1 MKRIPRSHPLH
12 NFCAIV
18 ALTIVVAAQTCLA
31 FDPNE
36 WRNTQALE
44 VPAKGLVRVNVPAAT
59 LDAAQPGLEDLR
71 IVDSTGNQ
79 VPYLIERLLPDPE
92 STIPPTE
99 FRSTIENGAT
109 HLILKTGTS
118 APIIG
123 VSLETPATRFMKA
136 ADVEGSNDGRTW
148 TKLAGGDSLFQLP
161 NGATKLR
168 VSFPEGAWQF
178 LRITIDDLGSPPV
191 PFTGAHLH
199 KARTTAP
206 AEAVAVTIKSRD
218 ESPGTT
224 RLALDLGAANLTL
237 GSLRI
242 ESNEP
247 VFTRAVTLAVP
258 EVGDD
263 GIRERNIADAVIYRV
278 NVNGKNEAHLEIPLE
293 SQIQTRELFV
303 LIRNEDS
310 PPLSIDTV
318 RADRRLVRLTF
329 FANQPG
335 QYSLLSGNTQC
346 AAPRYDLSALSGKL
360 RNATATDV
368 VPSAL
373 VPNPNYKPPEA
384 LAALTLTGAQI
395 DVAKW
400 KFRKLLP
407 LTQSGVQQVELD
419 PELLARSQ
427 PDQRDIRIVRG
438 EYQLP
443 FLFERTSLSRPISLN
458 AAAAND
464 PKKPALSRWSL
475 KLPQPGVPITR
486 LVCTSSSPLFHRQ
499 MRLWEEV
506 TDERGDKFASEL
518 GRATWDQTPNS
529 PKRDLVIELNA
540 RPKSDT
546 LFLETD
552 NGDNPAIELRDFRSY
567 YPVTRVVF
575 KATPDPAQP
584 VWLYYGNLDA
594 TAPRYDLT
602 LVAGELLKAERS
614 TVTAGAEE
622 NLSPKPSLV
631 GQTLTGS
638 TRYIFWGALALVVIV
653 LLAIMSRFLPKKHND
668 GVSE

>member
-1 MKRIPRSHPLH
+1 MKRILRSHPLH
-12 NFCAIV
+12 NFRVII
-18 ALTIVVAAQTCLA
+18 ALTILVLAQTCLA
-31 FDPNE
+31 FDPSE

-79 VPYLIERLLPDPE
+79 VPYLIDRLLPGSE
-92 STIPPTE
+92 STISPAE

-109 HLILKTGTS
+109 QLNLTTGIG

-123 VSLETPATRFMKA
+123 VSLETPASHLMKA

-148 TKLAGGDSLFQLP
+148 TKLAGGDSLFQFL

-168 VSFPEGAWQF
+168 VPVPEGAWQF
-178 LRITIDDLGSPPV
+178 LRITIDELGSPPV
-191 PFTGAHLH
+191 PFTGAQLH
-199 KARTTAP
+199 KARTNAP
-206 AEAVAVTIKSRD
+206 AEAVEVTIKSRD

-258 EVGDD
+258 EVSDD

-278 NVNGKNEAHLEIPLE
+278 NVKGKNEAHLEIPLE
-293 SQIQTRELFV
+293 SQINTRELLV

-310 PPLSIDTV
+310 PPISIDAV

-335 QYSLLSGNTQC
+335 QYSLRSGNTQ
-346 AAPRYDLSALSGKL
+346 AIAPRYDLWALSGKL
-360 RNATATDV
+360 KNAAAMDV

-373 VPNPNYKPPEA
+373 APNPNYKPPEA
-384 LAALTLTGAQI
+384 LATVTLSGVKI
-395 DVAKW
+395 DVTKW

-407 LTQSGVQQVELD
+407 LTQNGVQQVELD

-458 AAAAND
+458 TAAAND

-475 KLPQPGVPITR
+475 KFPQPGLPITR
-486 LVCTSSSPLFHRQ
+486 LVCT
-499 MRLWEEV
+499 
-506 TDERGDKFASEL
+506 
-518 GRATWDQTPNS
+518 
-529 PKRDLVIELNA
+529 
-540 RPKSDT
+540 
-546 LFLETD
+546 
-552 NGDNPAIELRDFRSY
+552 
-567 YPVTRVVF
+567 
-575 KATPDPAQP
+575 
-584 VWLYYGNLDA
+584 
-594 TAPRYDLT
+594 
-602 LVAGELLKAERS
+602 
-614 TVTAGAEE
+614 
-622 NLSPKPSLV
+622 
-631 GQTLTGS
+631 
-638 TRYIFWGALALVVIV
+638 
-653 LLAIMSRFLPKKHND
+653 
-668 GVSE
+668 

>member
-1 MKRIPRSHPLH
+1 MKRIPRSHRLH

-18 ALTIVVAAQTCLA
+18 ASAIFVAAQGCLA
-31 FDPNE
+31 FDPSE
-36 WRNTQALE
+36 WRNTQTLDISA
-44 VPAKGLVRVNVPAAT
+44 AGLVHVNLPATT

-79 VPYLIERLLPDPE
+79 VPYLIERLLPDAE
-92 STIPPTE
+92 STIRPME

-123 VSLETPATRFMKA
+123 VSLESPATRFMKA
-136 ADVEGSNDGRTW
+136 ADVEGSNDGTTW

-168 VSFPEGAWQF
+168 VSLLEGAWEF
-178 LRITIDDLGSPPV
+178 LRATIDDLGSPPV
-191 PFTGAHLH
+191 PFTGAQLH

-206 AEAVAVTIKSRD
+206 AEGVPITIKTRD

-247 VFTRAVTLAVP
+247 VFTRAVTLAIP
-258 EVGDD
+258 EVDDD

-293 SQIQTRELFV
+293 SEIHTRELFV

-329 FANQPG
+329 YANQPG
-335 QYSLLSGNTQC
+335 RYSLLGGNSQC

-360 RNATATDV
+360 RNATAMDV
-368 VPSAL
+368 VPSTL
-373 VPNPNYKPPEA
+373 VSNPNYRPPEA
-384 LAALTLTGAQI
+384 LAVVTLTGSQL

-407 LTQSGVQQVELD
+407 LTQTSVQQVELD
-419 PELLARSQ
+419 SELLARSQ

-443 FLFERTSLSRPISLN
+443 FLFEHTSLSRPISLN
-458 AAAAND
+458 AAVASD
-464 PKKPALSRWSL
+464 PKKPVFSRWAL
-475 KLPQPGVPITR
+475 KLPQPGLPITR
-486 LVCTSSSPLFHRQ
+486 LVCASSSPLFHRQ

-506 TDERGDKFASEL
+506 TDERGDKFASDL

-529 PKRDLVIELNA
+529 PKRDLVIELNV

-567 YPVTRVVF
+567 YPVTHVVF

-584 VWLYYGNLDA
+584 VWLYYGNLEA

-602 LVAGELLKAERS
+602 LVAGELLKAER
-614 TVTAGAEE
+614 TNVTAAIQE
-622 NLSPKPSLV
+622 NLSSKASFV

-653 LLAIMSRFLPKKHND
+653 LLAIMSRFLPKARQ
-668 GVSE
+668 

>member
-1 MKRIPRSHPLH
+1 MKRTPQSHRLH
-12 NFCAIV
+12 NFCVIV
-18 ALTIVVAAQTCLA
+18 ALAIFVAAQTCLA

-44 VPAKGLVRVNVPAAT
+44 VPAKGLVRVNLPAAT

-71 IVDSTGNQ
+71 IVDSRGNQ
-79 VPYLIERLLPDPE
+79 VPYLIEQLLPDAE
-92 STIPPTE
+92 SKIRPAE

-109 HLILKTGTS
+109 HLNLKTGTR
-118 APIIG
+118 APIVG
-123 VSLETPATRFMKA
+123 VSLQTPATRFMKA
-136 ADVEGSNDGRTW
+136 VDVEGSHDGANW

-168 VSFPEGAWQF
+168 VSFPEGAWEF
-178 LRITIDDLGSPPV
+178 SRVTIDDLESPPV
-191 PFTGAHLH
+191 PFTGADLH

-206 AEAVAVTIKSRD
+206 AEPVPMTIKSRD
-218 ESPGTT
+218 ESPATT

-247 VFTRAVTLAVP
+247 VFTRVVTLAVP
-258 EVGDD
+258 EVSDD

-278 NVNGKNEAHLEIPLE
+278 NVNGKNEARLEIPIE
-293 SQIQTRELFV
+293 SQIHTRELFV

-346 AAPRYDLSALSGKL
+346 AAPRYDLSALSGRL
-360 RNATATDV
+360 RNATAMDV

-373 VPNPNYKPPEA
+373 VPNPSYKQPEA
-384 LAALTLTGAQI
+384 LGALTLTGAQI

-407 LTQSGVQQVELD
+407 LSQNGVQQVELD

-464 PKKPALSRWSL
+464 PKKPAFSRWSL
-475 KLPQPGVPITR
+475 KLPQPGLPITR
-486 LVCTSSSPLFHRQ
+486 LVCTSSSPLFRRQ
-499 MRLWEEV
+499 IRLWEEV
-506 TDERGDKFASEL
+506 TDERGDKFASDL
-518 GRATWDQTPNS
+518 GRATLDQTPTS

-540 RPKSDT
+540 RPQSDT

-575 KATPDPAQP
+575 KATSDPAQP

-594 TAPRYDLT
+594 SAPRYDLT
-602 LVAGELLKAERS
+602 LVASELLKAERS
-614 TVTAGAEE
+614 PITAGPEE
-622 NLSPKPSLV
+622 NLSSKPSFV
-631 GQTLTGS
+631 GETLTGS
-638 TRYIFWGALALVVIV
+638 TRYIFWAALALVVIV
-653 LLAIMSRFLPKKHND
+653 LLAIMSRFLPKPQQQ
-668 GVSE
+668 

>member
-1 MKRIPRSHPLH
+1 MKRTPRSHLPH

-18 ALTIVVAAQTCLA
+18 ALTTLIVAQSGLA
-31 FDPNE
+31 FDRNE
-36 WRNTQALE
+36 WRNTQTLE
-44 VPAKGLVRVNVPAAT
+44 VPTKGLVRVNLPAET
-59 LDAAQPGLEDLR
+59 LDASQPGLEDLR
-71 IVDSTGNQ
+71 IIDSAGNQ
-79 VPYLIERLLPDPE
+79 VPYLIERLLPDAE
-92 STIPPTE
+92 STIRPTE

-109 HLILKTGTS
+109 HLVLKTGTS
-118 APIIG
+118 AIIG
-123 VSLETPATRFMKA
+123 VSLETPATHFMKA

-178 LRITIDDLGSPPV
+178 LRITIDELGSPPV

-206 AEAVAVTIKSRD
+206 AEAVSITVKTRD

-224 RLALDLGAANLTL
+224 RLDLDLGAANLTL

-242 ESNEP
+242 ESSEP

-258 EVGDD
+258 EVRDD
-263 GIRERNIADAVIYRV
+263 GIGERNIADAVIYRV

-293 SQIQTRELFV
+293 SQIYTRELLV

-310 PPLSIDTV
+310 PAISIDAI

-360 RNATATDV
+360 RNTTAMEV
-368 VPSAL
+368 VSSAL
-373 VPNPNYKPPEA
+373 VPNSNYKPPEA
-384 LAALTLTGAQI
+384 LAALTLSGAKI
-395 DVAKW
+395 DVPKW
-400 KFRKLLP
+400 KFRKP
-407 LTQSGVQQVELD
+407 LALKQNGVQQVELD

-427 PDQRDIRIVRG
+427 PDQRDIRVVRG

-443 FLFERTSLSRPISLN
+443 FLSERTSLSRPISLN

-475 KLPQPGVPITR
+475 KLPQPGVPIPR

-499 MRLWEEV
+499 MRLLEEV

-518 GRATWDQTPNS
+518 GRATWDQTPDS

-546 LFLETD
+546 FFLETD
-552 NGDNPAIELRDFRSY
+552 NGDNPAIELRDFRGY
-567 YPVTRVVF
+567 YPVTHVIF

-584 VWLYYGNLDA
+584 IWLYYSNADA
-594 TAPRYDLT
+594 AAPRYDLT
-602 LVAGELLKAERS
+602 LVASELLKAERG
-614 TVTAGAEE
+614 TVVAGAEE
-622 NLSPKPSLV
+622 NLSPKRPFV

-653 LLAIMSRFLPKKHND
+653 LLAVMWRFLPKQQQ
-668 GVSE
+668 

>member
-1 MKRIPRSHPLH
+1 L
-12 NFCAIV
+12 CAIG
-18 ALTIVVAAQTCLA
+18 ALTIFVAAQTCLA

-44 VPAKGLVRVNVPAAT
+44 VPAKGLVRVNVPTAT

-71 IVDSTGNQ
+71 IIDSTGNQ
-79 VPYLIERLLPDPE
+79 VPYLVERLLPDLE
-92 STIPPTE
+92 STIRPTE
-99 FRSTIENGAT
+99 FHSAIENGAT
-109 HLILKTGTS
+109 HLNLKTGTS

-136 ADVEGSNDGRTW
+136 ADVEGSNDGRNW

-168 VSFPEGAWQF
+168 VSLPEGEWQF
-178 LRITIDDLGSPPV
+178 LRVTIDDLGSTPV
-191 PFTGAHLH
+191 PFTGARLH

-206 AEAVAVTIKSRD
+206 AEAVSATIKSRD

-247 VFTRAVTLAVP
+247 VFTRAVSLAVP
-258 EVGDD
+258 EVSDE
-263 GIRERNIADAVIYRV
+263 GIRERNITDAVIYRV
-278 NVNGKNEAHLEIPLE
+278 NVNGKNEARLEIPLE
-293 SQIQTRELFV
+293 SQIQTRELLV

-310 PPLSIDTV
+310 PPIPIDAV
-318 RADRRLVRLTF
+318 RADRRLVRLIF

-360 RNATATDV
+360 KDATAMDV

-373 VPNPNYKPPEA
+373 VANPNYKPPQA
-384 LAALTLTGAQI
+384 LGALTLSGAQI

-407 LTQSGVQQVELD
+407 LTSSGMQQVELD

-427 PDQRDIRIVRG
+427 PDQRDVRIVRG

-458 AAAAND
+458 AVAVKD
-464 PKKPALSRWSL
+464 PKKPALSLWSL

-486 LVCTSSSPLFHRQ
+486 LACASSSPLFHRQ
-499 MRLWEEV
+499 MRLWEEI

-518 GRATWDQTPNS
+518 GRAMWDQTPDS
-529 PKRDLVIELNA
+529 PKRDLIIELNA

-552 NGDNPAIELRDFRSY
+552 NGDNPPIELRDFRGY
-567 YPVTRVVF
+567 YPVTRLVF
-575 KATPDPAQP
+575 KAMPDPAQP

-594 TAPRYDLT
+594 AAPRYDLA
-602 LVAGELLKAERS
+602 LVAGDLLKAERS
-614 TVTAGAEE
+614 TVAAGAEE
-622 NLSPKPSLV
+622 NLSPKPSFV
-631 GQTLTGS
+631 GQSLTGS

-653 LLAIMSRFLPKKHND
+653 LLAIMSRFLPKAQQQ
-668 GVSE
+668 

>member
-1 MKRIPRSHPLH
+1 MKRTPRYHPLH
-12 NFCAIV
+12 KFCVVV
-18 ALTIVVAAQTCLA
+18 ALTILVVAQACLA

-36 WRNTQALE
+36 WRNTQALD
-44 VPAKGLVRVNVPAAT
+44 VPAKGLMRVTVPAAT

-71 IVDSTGNQ
+71 VVDSKGNQ
-79 VPYLIERLLPDPE
+79 VPYLVERLLPGPE
-92 STIPPTE
+92 STISPTE

-109 HLILKTGTS
+109 HLTLKTGTS
-118 APIIG
+118 APIVG
-123 VSLETPATRFMKA
+123 VSLETPATHFMKA
-136 ADVEGSNDGRTW
+136 ADVEGSNDGTIW
-148 TKLAGGDSLFQLP
+148 TKLAGGDSVFQSP

-191 PFTGAHLH
+191 PFTGANLH

-218 ESPGTT
+218 ETPGTT

-258 EVGDD
+258 EIGDE

-278 NVNGKNEAHLEIPLE
+278 NVNGKNEARLEIPLE
-293 SQIQTRELFV
+293 SQISTRELFV

-310 PPLSIDTV
+310 PPISIDTA

-329 FANQPG
+329 FANEPG

-346 AAPRYDLSALSGKL
+346 AGPRYDLSALSEKL

-373 VPNPNYKPPEA
+373 ASNPNYKPPEA
-384 LAALTLTGAQI
+384 LAALALTGAQI

-407 LTQSGVQQVELD
+407 LMQSGVQHVELD

-443 FLFERTSLSRPISLN
+443 FIFERTSLSRPISLS

-464 PKKPALSRWSL
+464 PKKPARSRWSL
-475 KLPQPGVPITR
+475 RPPEPALPITR

-499 MRLWEEV
+499 MRLWEEI

-518 GRATWDQTPNS
+518 GRATWDQTPSS

-546 LFLETD
+546 LSLETD
-552 NGDNPAIELRDFRSY
+552 NGDNPAIELGECRGY
-567 YPVTRVVF
+567 YPVTHVVF

-584 VWLYYGNLDA
+584 VWLHYGNPDA
-594 TAPRYDLT
+594 TVPRYDLT

-614 TVTAGAEE
+614 TVTARAEE
-622 NLSPKPSLV
+622 NLAPKPSFV

-653 LLAIMSRFLPKKHND
+653 LLAIMSRFLPKAQQK
-668 GVSE
+668 

>member
-1 MKRIPRSHPLH
+1 MKRILRSHPLH
-12 NFCAIV
+12 RFCAIV

-36 WRNTQALE
+36 WRNTQTLE
-44 VPAKGLVRVNVPAAT
+44 VPAKGLVRVNVPAPT

-71 IVDSTGNQ
+71 IVDSKGNQ
-79 VPYLIERLLPDPE
+79 VPYLIERLLPDAE
-92 STIPPTE
+92 SKIRPAE

-109 HLILKTGTS
+109 NLNLRTGS
-118 APIIG
+118 RAPLVG
-123 VSLETPATRFMKA
+123 VRLETPATRFMKA
-136 ADVEGSNDGRTW
+136 VDIEGSNDGTTW
-148 TKLAGGDSLFQLP
+148 TKLAGGDSLFRLP
-161 NGATKLR
+161 DGAAKLR
-168 VSFPEGAWQF
+168 VSFPEGAWEF
-178 LRITIDDLGSPPV
+178 LRVTIDDLGSPPV
-191 PFTGAHLH
+191 PFTGADLH

-206 AEAVAVTIKSRD
+206 AEPLPITIKSRD
-218 ESPGTT
+218 ESPGAT

-247 VFTRAVTLAVP
+247 VFTRIVTLAVP
-258 EVGDD
+258 EFGND

-278 NVNGKNEAHLEIPLE
+278 NMNGKNEAHLEIPLE
-293 SQIQTRELFV
+293 SEIHTRELLV
-303 LIRNEDS
+303 LIQNEDS
-310 PPLSIDTV
+310 PPISIDSV

-346 AAPRYDLSALSGKL
+346 TAPRYDLSALSGRL
-360 RNATATDV
+360 RNASATDV

-395 DVAKW
+395 DIAKW
-400 KFRKLLP
+400 KFRKPLP
-407 LTQSGVQQVELD
+407 LSQSGVQQVELD

-464 PKKPALSRWSL
+464 PKKPVLSRWSL

-540 RPKSDT
+540 RPQSDT

-552 NGDNPAIELRDFRSY
+552 NGDNPAIDLRNFRSY

-584 VWLYYGNLDA
+584 VWLYYGNPD
-594 TAPRYDLT
+594 TTTPRYDLT

-614 TVTAGAEE
+614 TVAAGPEE
-622 NLSPKPSLV
+622 NLSSKPSFV
-631 GQTLTGS
+631 GETLAGS

-653 LLAIMSRFLPKKHND
+653 LLAIMSRFLPKP
-668 GVSE
+668 GQQ

>member
-1 MKRIPRSHPLH
+1 MKRTPQSHLLH
-12 NFCAIV
+12 NFSVIV
-18 ALTIVVAAQTCLA
+18 ALAVLVAAKTCLA

-36 WRNTQALE
+36 WRYTQVLD
-44 VPAKGLVRVNVPAAT
+44 VPAKGLVRVNIPAAT

-71 IVDSTGNQ
+71 IIDSAGNQ
-79 VPYLIERLLPDPE
+79 VPYLIERLLPDAE
-92 STIPPTE
+92 STKPPTE
-99 FRSTIENGAT
+99 FRSTIENAAT
-109 HLILKTGTS
+109 HLILKTGIS
-118 APIIG
+118 APLIG
-123 VSLETPATRFMKA
+123 VNLETPATHFMKA
-136 ADVEGSNDGRTW
+136 VDIEGSNDGTNW

-161 NGATKLR
+161 NRATKLQ

-191 PFTGAHLH
+191 PFTGAELH
-199 KARTTAP
+199 KARTTTP
-206 AEAVAVTIKSRD
+206 AEGVAVTVKSRD
-218 ESPGTT
+218 ESPGRT

-247 VFTRAVTLAVP
+247 VFTRTVTLAVP
-258 EVGDD
+258 EVGEN
-263 GIRERNIADAVIYRV
+263 GIGERKIADAVIYRV
-278 NVNGKNEAHLEIPLE
+278 NVNGKNEARLEIPVDT
-293 SQIQTRELFV
+293 QIDTRELLV
-303 LIRNEDS
+303 LIGNEDS
-310 PPLSIDTV
+310 PPIPIDTV

-335 QYSLLSGNTQC
+335 RYSFLSGNTQC
-346 AAPRYDLSALSGKL
+346 TAPRYDLSALSGKL

-373 VPNPNYKPPEA
+373 APNPNYKPPEA
-384 LAALTLTGAQI
+384 LAAVTLTGAQI
-395 DVAKW
+395 DMAKW
-400 KFRKLLP
+400 KLRKPLP
-407 LTQSGVQQVELD
+407 LKQTGVQQVELD

-443 FLFERTSLSRPISLN
+443 FLFENTSLSRPIRLN

-475 KLPQPGVPITR
+475 KLPRPGLPVTR
-486 LVCTSSSPLFHRQ
+486 LACTSPSSLFHRQ
-499 MRLWEEV
+499 LRLWEEV
-506 TDERGDKFASEL
+506 ADERGDKLVSEL
-518 GRATWDQTPNS
+518 GRATWDQTPDS
-529 PKRDLVIELNA
+529 PKRDLIIELNT
-540 RPKSDT
+540 RPHSDT

-552 NGDNPAIELRDFRSY
+552 NGDNPPIELRDFRSY

-575 KATPDPAQP
+575 KATPDSAQP
-584 VWLYYGNLDA
+584 VWLYYGNVDA
-594 TAPRYDLT
+594 TAPRYDLA
-602 LVAGELLKAERS
+602 LVASELLKAERS
-614 TVTAGAEE
+614 VVAAGLEE
-622 NLSPKPSLV
+622 NLSPKPSFV

-653 LLAIMSRFLPKKHND
+653 LLAIMSRFLPKTQQQ
-668 GVSE
+668 

>member
-1 MKRIPRSHPLH
+1 
-12 NFCAIV
+12 
-18 ALTIVVAAQTCLA
+18 LTIVAATQTCLA

-44 VPAKGLVRVNVPAAT
+44 VPAKGLVRVNVPVAT

-79 VPYLIERLLPDPE
+79 VPYLIERLVADAE
-92 STIPPTE
+92 SKIRPTE

-123 VSLETPATRFMKA
+123 VSLESPVTHFMKA
-136 ADVEGSNDGRTW
+136 ADVEGSSDGTTW

-161 NGATKLR
+161 NGAAKLR
-168 VSFPEGAWQF
+168 VSFPEGAWEF
-178 LRITIDDLGSPPV
+178 LRVTIDDLGSPPV
-191 PFTGAHLH
+191 PFTAAHLH

-206 AEAVAVTIKSRD
+206 AEPVPITVKSRD

-278 NVNGKNEAHLEIPLE
+278 NVNGKNEARLEIPLE
-293 SQIQTRELFV
+293 SQIHTRELFV

-310 PPLSIDTV
+310 PPLSIDTM
-318 RADRRLVRLTF
+318 RADRRLVRLNF

-335 QYSLLSGNTQC
+335 QYSLVSGNTQC
-346 AAPRYDLSALSGKL
+346 AAPPYHRSALGGKL

-373 VPNPNYKPPEA
+373 VPNPKYKPAEA

-395 DVAKW
+395 DVTNW

-407 LTQSGVQQVELD
+407 LKQNGVQQVELD

-458 AAAAND
+458 ATPAND

-529 PKRDLVIELNA
+529 PKRDLVIELNG
-540 RPKSDT
+540 RPRSDT

-567 YPVTRVVF
+567 YPVTRVAF
-575 KATPDPAQP
+575 KATPDPARP

-602 LVAGELLKAERS
+602 LVASELLKAERG
-614 TVTAGAEE
+614 TVTADAEE
-622 NLSPKPSLV
+622 NLSPKPSFA

-638 TRYIFWGALALVVIV
+638 TRYIFWGTLGLVVIV
-653 LLAIMSRFLPKKHND
+653 LLAIMSRFLPKQQ
-668 GVSE
+668 SQ

>member
-1 MKRIPRSHPLH
+1 VAT
-12 NFCAIV
+12 AI
-18 ALTIVVAAQTCLA
+18 LVAAQTCLA

-36 WRNTQALE
+36 WRNTQAFQ
-44 VPAKGLVRVNVPAAT
+44 VPAAGLVRVNVPAAT
-59 LDAAQPGLEDLR
+59 LDAAQPGLDDLR
-71 IVDSTGNQ
+71 IIDSKGNQ
-79 VPYLIERLLPDPE
+79 VPYLIERMLPDAE
-92 STIPPTE
+92 STIRPNE
-99 FRSTIENGAT
+99 FRSSIGNGAT

-123 VSLETPATRFMKA
+123 VSLETPATSFMKA
-136 ADVEGSNDGRTW
+136 VDVEGSNDGTTW
-148 TKLAGGDSLFQLP
+148 IKLAGRDSLFQLP
-161 NGATKLR
+161 NGATKPR

-191 PFTGAHLH
+191 PFTGAQLY
-199 KARTTAP
+199 KARTIAP
-206 AEAVAVTIKSRD
+206 AEAVPTTIKTRD

-224 RLALDLGAANLTL
+224 RLVLDLGAANLTL

-258 EVGDD
+258 KVSDD
-263 GIRERNIADAVIYRV
+263 GIREHKIADALIYRV

-293 SQIQTRELFV
+293 SEIHTRELFV

-310 PPLSIDTV
+310 PPLPIDTA

-360 RNATATDV
+360 RKASATDV

-395 DVAKW
+395 DMAKW
-400 KFRKLLP
+400 KFRKLLS

-419 PELLARSQ
+419 PELLTGSQ
-427 PDQRDIRIVRG
+427 PDQRDIRVVRG

-443 FLFERTSLSRPISLN
+443 FLFERTSLSRPISLK
-458 AAAAND
+458 AATAND
-464 PKKPALSRWSL
+464 SKKPTLSRWSL
-475 KLPQPGVPITR
+475 KLPQPGLPIRR
-486 LVCTSSSPLFHRQ
+486 LVCASSSPLFHRQ

-540 RPKSDT
+540 RPQSDR

-552 NGDNPAIELRDFRSY
+552 NGDNPAIDLRDFRSY

-602 LVAGELLKAERS
+602 LVAGELLRAERS
-614 TVTAGAEE
+614 SVAAGPEE
-622 NLSPKPSLV
+622 NLSPKLSFV

-653 LLAIMSRFLPKKHND
+653 LLAIMSRFLPKAQQQ
-668 GVSE
+668 